1 MFFLYFSQTNY
12 TDIMKKL
19 LCFAILSI
27 AGSMSANE
35 LPCRIDGGKTVR
47 ISNFDEKKETVDLQK
62 ALTIIQAKQNS
73 VLKSNSKVY
82 NLVKISTKC
91 GQDFYLNS
99 EDYDNIYSFLADV
112 EHFTIIKCG
121 PEQFT

>member
-1 MFFLYFSQTNY
+1 MYISQTNY
-12 TDIMKKL
+12 KKNSMKKL
-19 LCFAILSI
+19 LCIAVLSI
-27 AGSMSANE
+27 AGCVSANE
-35 LPCRIDGGKTVR
+35 LPCKIDGGKPVKV
-47 ISNFDEKKETVDLQK
+47 SNIERNIENADFQK
-62 ALTIIQAKQNS
+62 VITLIQAKQDN

-82 NLVKISTKC
+82 NLVKINTKC